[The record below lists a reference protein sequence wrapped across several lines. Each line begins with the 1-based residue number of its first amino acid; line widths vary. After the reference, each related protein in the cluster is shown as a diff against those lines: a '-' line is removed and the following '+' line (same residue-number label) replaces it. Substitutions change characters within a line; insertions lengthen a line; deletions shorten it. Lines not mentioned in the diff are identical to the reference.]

1 MDQSSPTNISDD
13 EALDLNPPLFGP
25 AKTAEQFMQLLIRNA
40 AKMGVSD
47 IHLKTGAFPYFRLSG
62 NIKPI
67 DSLPPLSA
75 SAMTAIVDSL
85 TDEQQKAHFEEINQI
100 DLAKGFGEYGR
111 VRVNMFR
118 QRGST
123 SMVLRLIPSEMPDP
137 KAMSMPDALNKFS
150 QMKRGMVLVTG
161 PTGSGKST
169 TLAALID
176 IINRSFA
183 KHIVTIEDPIEF
195 MFADKRS
202 IINQREVGIDTPSF
216 SDAMRAA
223 LRQDP
228 DVILIGELRDVIT
241 INTAVKAADTGHL
254 VLSTLHASGAME
266 TLTRLLSNFPPEEQ
280 QNVRIAL
287 AQNLKGVISQ
297 RLVPT
302 ADGKGRAMV
311 YEVMVVTKTIQDMIE
326 DPSRQGEIIQAIQN
340 GGQHGMICFDDC
352 LLQLVKNKKITEEV
366 ALANATNVTDLRLK
380 LDGF

>member
-1 MDQSSPTNISDD
+1 MDQPRSNDTSDD
-13 EALDLNPPLFGP
+13 ATLDLNVPLFGP
-25 AKTAEQFMQLLIRNA
+25 VKTADQFMQLLIRNA

-47 IHLKTGAFPYFRLSG
+47 IHLKTGATPYFRLGG

-75 SAMTAIVDSL
+75 AAMDAIVHSL
-85 TDEQQKAHFEEINQI
+85 TDEEQQTKFEEINQI
-100 DLAKGFGEYGR
+100 DLAKGFGDFGR
-111 VRVNMFR
+111 VRVNLFR

-137 KAMSMPDALNKFS
+137 QAMSMPDVLNKFS
-150 QMKRGMVLVTG
+150 QLKRGMVLVTG

-195 MFADKRS
+195 MFGDKRS

-228 DVILIGELRDVIT
+228 DVILIGELRDTVT

-280 QNVRIAL
+280 QNIRIAL

-326 DPSRQGEIIQAIQN
+326 DPSRQGEMIQAIQN
-340 GGQHGMICFDDC
+340 GGQHGMISFDDC
-352 LLQLVKNKKITEEV
+352 LLQLVRNKKITEEV
-366 ALANATNVTDLRLK
+366 A
-380 LDGF
+380 

>member
-1 MDQSSPTNISDD
+1 MDQPRSNDTSDD
-13 EALDLNPPLFGP
+13 ATLDLNVPLFGP
-25 AKTAEQFMQLLIRNA
+25 VKTADQFMQLLIRNA

-47 IHLKTGAFPYFRLSG
+47 IHLKTGATPYFRLGG

-75 SAMTAIVDSL
+75 AAMDAIVHSL
-85 TDEQQKAHFEEINQI
+85 TDEEQQAKFEEINQI
-100 DLAKGFGEYGR
+100 DLAKGFGDFGR
-111 VRVNMFR
+111 VRVNLFR

-137 KAMSMPDALNKFS
+137 QAMSMPDVLNKFS
-150 QMKRGMVLVTG
+150 QLKRGMVLVTG

-195 MFADKRS
+195 MFGDKRS

-228 DVILIGELRDVIT
+228 DVILIGELRDTVT

-326 DPSRQGEIIQAIQN
+326 DPSRQGEMIQAIQN
-340 GGQHGMICFDDC
+340 GGQHGMISFDDC
-352 LLQLVKNKKITEEV
+352 LLQLVRNKKITEEV
-366 ALANATNVTDLRLK
+366 AVANATNVTDLRLK

>member
-1 MDQSSPTNISDD
+1 MDKTSPNDISGD
-13 EALDLNPPLFGP
+13 ETLDLSVPLFGP
-25 AKTAEQFMQLLIRNA
+25 VETAEQFMQLLIRNA

-47 IHLKTGAFPYFRLSG
+47 IHLKTGASPYFRLGG

-75 SAMTAIVDSL
+75 PAMTAIVKSL
-85 TDEQQKAHFEEINQI
+85 TDEQQQAHFEELNQI

-111 VRVNMFR
+111 VRVNLFR

-137 KAMSMPDALNKFS
+137 QAVSMPDALNKFS

-241 INTAVKAADTGHL
+241 INTAVKASDTGHL

-326 DPSRQGEIIQAIQN
+326 DPSRQGEIIQAIQH
-340 GGQHGMICFDDC
+340 GAQHGMISFDDC
-352 LLQLVKNKKITEEV
+352 LLQLVKAKKITEEV

>member
-1 MDQSSPTNISDD
+1 MNDTKPTT
-13 EALDLNPPLFGP
+13 APPTDSLFGP
-25 AKTAEQFMQLLIRNA
+25 AENAEQYMQLLIRNA
-40 AKMGVSD
+40 VKMGVSD
-47 IHLKTGAFPYFRLSG
+47 IHIKTDSSPYFRLSG
-62 NIKPI
+62 SIKAI

-75 SAMTAIVDSL
+75 NAINGLVETL
-85 TDEQQKAHFEEINQI
+85 TDEEQRQQFSSVNQI
-100 DLAKGFGEYGR
+100 DLAKGFEDFGR
-111 VRVNMFR
+111 VRVNLFK
-118 QRGST
+118 QRGSV

-137 KAMSMPDALNKFS
+137 QAMSMPDALDKFG
-150 QMKRGMVLVTG
+150 QLKRGMVLVTG

-176 IINRSFA
+176 LINRSYA

-195 MFADKRS
+195 VFTDKRS

-228 DVILIGELRDVIT
+228 DVILIGELRDSIT
-241 INTAVKAADTGHL
+241 INTAVKASDTGHL

-280 QNVRIAL
+280 QTVRTAL

-297 RLVPT
+297 RLVPR
-302 ADGKGRAMV
+302 ADGKGRIMV

-326 DPSRQGEIIQAIQN
+326 DPMRQGEIIQAIAK
-340 GGQHGMICFDDC
+340 GAQHGMISFDDC
-352 LLQLVKNKKITEEV
+352 LLKLVKDGSITEET
-366 ALANATNVTDLRLK
+366 ALGNATNVTDLRLK
-380 LDGF
+380 LEGY

>member
-1 MDQSSPTNISDD
+1 MNETTATDPASTAS
-13 EALDLNPPLFGP
+13 LYGP
-25 AKTAEQFMQLLIRNA
+25 AESAEQYMQLLIRNA
-40 AKMGVSD
+40 VKMGVSD
-47 IHLKTGAFPYFRLSG
+47 ILIKTGSAPYFRISG
-62 NIKPI
+62 NIKAI
-67 DSLPPLSA
+67 DSLPPLSDE
-75 SAMTAIVDSL
+75 AMIGIIDTL
-85 TDEQQKAHFEEINQI
+85 TDEEQRGQFASINQI
-100 DLAKGFGEYGR
+100 DLAKGFDNFGR
-111 VRVNMFR
+111 VRVSLFR
-118 QRGST
+118 QRGSI

-137 KAMSMPDALNKFS
+137 KAMSMPEALTKFS
-150 QMKRGMVLVTG
+150 QLKRGMVLVTG

-176 IINRSFA
+176 IINRGFA

-195 MFADKRS
+195 VFTDKRS

-228 DVILIGELRDVIT
+228 DVILIGELRDAIT
-241 INTAVKAADTGHL
+241 INTAVKASDTGHL

-297 RLVPT
+297 RLVPK

-311 YEVMVVTKTIQDMIE
+311 YEVMFVTKTIQDMIE

-340 GGQHGMICFDDC
+340 GAQHGMISFDDC
-352 LLQLVKNKKITEEV
+352 LLNLVKSEVITEDV

-380 LDGF
+380 LEGY

>member
-1 MDQSSPTNISDD
+1 MEQTSAASGVEHSATDS
-13 EALDLNPPLFGP
+13 LFGP
-25 AKTAEQFMQLLIRNA
+25 AKNAEQYMQLLIRNA
-40 AKMGVSD
+40 VKMGVSD
-47 IHLKTGAFPYFRLSG
+47 IHLKEDAVPYFRISG
-62 NIKPI
+62 AIKPI
-67 DSLPPLSA
+67 DSLPPLGDT
-75 SAMTAIVDSL
+75 AMAELVQTLS
-85 TDEQQKAHFEEINQI
+85 DEEQRSHFGELNQI
-100 DLAKGFGEYGR
+100 DLAQSFGEFGR

-118 QRGST
+118 QRGKI
-123 SMVLRLIPSEMPDP
+123 SMVLRLIPSQMPDP
-137 KAMSMPDALNKFS
+137 KAMAMPDALTRFS
-150 QMKRGMVLVTG
+150 QLKRGMVLVTG

-176 IINRSFA
+176 MINRSFA

-195 MFADKRS
+195 VFTDKRS
-202 IINQREVGIDTPSF
+202 IVNQREVGIDTPSF

-241 INTAVKAADTGHL
+241 INTAVKASDTGHL

-297 RLVPT
+297 RLVPR

-311 YEVMVVTKTIQDMIE
+311 YEVMTVTKTIQDMIE
-326 DPSRQGEIIQAIQN
+326 DPSRQGEIIQAITN
-340 GGQHGMICFDDC
+340 GAQHGMISFDDC
-352 LLQLVKNKKITEEV
+352 LLKLVKEEIVTEEV

-380 LDGF
+380 LEGY

>member
-1 MDQSSPTNISDD
+1 MNETTANDPASTAS
-13 EALDLNPPLFGP
+13 LYGP
-25 AKTAEQFMQLLIRNA
+25 AESAEQYMQLLIRNA
-40 AKMGVSD
+40 VKMGVSD
-47 IHLKTGAFPYFRLSG
+47 ILIKTGSAPYFRISG
-62 NIKPI
+62 NIKAI
-67 DSLPPLSA
+67 DSLPPLSDEAMIGIIDTLADEEQRGQFA
-75 SAMTAIVDSL
+75 S
-85 TDEQQKAHFEEINQI
+85 INQI
-100 DLAKGFGEYGR
+100 DLAKGFDNFGR
-111 VRVNMFR
+111 VRVSLFR
-118 QRGST
+118 QRGSI

-137 KAMSMPDALNKFS
+137 KAMSMPEALTKFS
-150 QMKRGMVLVTG
+150 QLKRGMVLVTG

-176 IINRSFA
+176 IINRGFA

-195 MFADKRS
+195 VFTDKRS

-228 DVILIGELRDVIT
+228 DVILIGELRDAIT
-241 INTAVKAADTGHL
+241 INTAVKASDTGHL

-297 RLVPT
+297 RLVPR

-311 YEVMVVTKTIQDMIE
+311 YEVMFVTKTIQDMIE

-340 GGQHGMICFDDC
+340 GAQHGMISFDDC
-352 LLQLVKNKKITEEV
+352 LLNLVKSEVITEDV

-380 LDGF
+380 LEGY

>member
-1 MDQSSPTNISDD
+1 MDQPRSNDSSDD
-13 EALDLNPPLFGP
+13 QTLDLNASLFGP
-25 AKTAEQFMQLLIRNA
+25 VKTADQFMQLLIRNA

-47 IHLKTGAFPYFRLSG
+47 IHLKTGATPYFRLGG

-75 SAMTAIVDSL
+75 EAMEAIVHSL
-85 TDEQQKAHFEEINQI
+85 TDDEQQATFEEINQI
-100 DLAKGFGEYGR
+100 DLAKGFGDFGR
-111 VRVNMFR
+111 VRVNLFR

-137 KAMSMPDALNKFS
+137 KAMSMPEVLNKFS
-150 QMKRGMVLVTG
+150 QLKRGMVLVTG

-195 MFADKRS
+195 MFTDKRS

-228 DVILIGELRDVIT
+228 DVILIGELRDTVT
-241 INTAVKAADTGHL
+241 INTAVKASDTGHL

-311 YEVMVVTKTIQDMIE
+311 FEVMVVTKTIQDMIE
-326 DPSRQGEIIQAIQN
+326 DPSRQGEMIQAIQN
-340 GGQHGMICFDDC
+340 GGQHGMISFDDC
-352 LLQLVKNKKITEEV
+352 LLQLVKDKKITEDV

>member
-1 MDQSSPTNISDD
+1 MDQPRSNDTSDD
-13 EALDLNPPLFGP
+13 ATLDLNVPLFGP
-25 AKTAEQFMQLLIRNA
+25 VKTADQFMQLLIRNA

-47 IHLKTGAFPYFRLSG
+47 IHLKTGATPYFRLGG

-75 SAMTAIVDSL
+75 AAMDAIVHSL
-85 TDEQQKAHFEEINQI
+85 TDEEQQTKFEEINQI
-100 DLAKGFGEYGR
+100 DLAKGFGDFGR
-111 VRVNMFR
+111 VRVNLFR

-137 KAMSMPDALNKFS
+137 QAMSMPDVLNKFS
-150 QMKRGMVLVTG
+150 QLKRGMVLVTG

-195 MFADKRS
+195 MFGDKRS

-228 DVILIGELRDVIT
+228 DVILIGELRDTVT

-280 QNVRIAL
+280 QNIRIAL

-326 DPSRQGEIIQAIQN
+326 DPSRQGEMIQAIQN
-340 GGQHGMICFDDC
+340 GGQHGMISFDDC
-352 LLQLVKNKKITEEV
+352 LLQLVRNKKITEEV
-366 ALANATNVTDLRLK
+366 AVANATNVTDLRLK

>member
-1 MDQSSPTNISDD
+1 MDQPRSNDTSDD
-13 EALDLNPPLFGP
+13 ATLDLNVPLFGP
-25 AKTAEQFMQLLIRNA
+25 VKTADQFMQLLIRNA

-47 IHLKTGAFPYFRLSG
+47 IHLKTGATPYFRLGG

-75 SAMTAIVDSL
+75 AAMDAIVHSL
-85 TDEQQKAHFEEINQI
+85 TDEEQQTKFEEINQI
-100 DLAKGFGEYGR
+100 DLAKGFGDFGR
-111 VRVNMFR
+111 VRVNLFR

-137 KAMSMPDALNKFS
+137 QAMSMPDVLNKFS
-150 QMKRGMVLVTG
+150 QLKRGMVLVTG

-195 MFADKRS
+195 MFGDKRS

-228 DVILIGELRDVIT
+228 DVILIGELRDTVT

-280 QNVRIAL
+280 QNIRIAL

-326 DPSRQGEIIQAIQN
+326 DPSRQGEMIQAIQN
-340 GGQHGMICFDDC
+340 GGQHGMISFDDC
-352 LLQLVKNKKITEEV
+352 LLQLVRNKKITEEV

>member
-1 MDQSSPTNISDD
+1 MDQPSSNHASDD
-13 EALDLNPPLFGP
+13 ETLDLNMPLFGP
-25 AKTAEQFMQLLIRNA
+25 VKTADQFMQLLIRNA

-47 IHLKTGAFPYFRLSG
+47 IHLKTGATPYFRLGG

-75 SAMTAIVDSL
+75 AAMDAIVRSL
-85 TDEQQKAHFEEINQI
+85 TDDEQQAKFEEINQI
-100 DLAKGFGEYGR
+100 DLAKGFGDFGR
-111 VRVNMFR
+111 VRVNLFR

-137 KAMSMPDALNKFS
+137 QAMSMPDVLNKFS
-150 QMKRGMVLVTG
+150 QLKRGMVLVTG

-195 MFADKRS
+195 MFGDKRS

-228 DVILIGELRDVIT
+228 DVILIGELRDTVT

-311 YEVMVVTKTIQDMIE
+311 YEVMVITKTIQDMIE
-326 DPSRQGEIIQAIQN
+326 DPSRQGEMIQAIQN
-340 GGQHGMICFDDC
+340 GGQHGMISFDDC

-366 ALANATNVTDLRLK
+366 AVANATNVTDLRLK